1 MLTVS
6 FSPHRQSRLQT
17 AIRAFLVVWMA
28 GWVLG
33 GLNRVSAAT
42 SDIVGFYNI
51 TVPAG
56 NSAWVCGLVTDAS
69 YEGAA
74 VAVSADVDGK
84 ALVQF
89 SAPGW
94 TVNEF
99 NLHYAEPQTGAS
111 SGLAI
116 NVLSN
121 TADTLKLDVAPA
133 ALSAGTVFVV
143 RKHTTLAGMMP
154 DGGGFQAFVDSIALH
169 GTGGHRTY
177 IFNSFTQTWVT
188 LSGGVNSN
196 NVIVRPGEGF
206 VIQMVTGKTVM
217 LGKGEVCHL
226 KTTPTKIVVHPNVVN
241 LIGQMNPLAG
251 QSTTLNSLGLAG
263 TMAASQDA
271 VIPLTA
277 GSLSQ
282 GGNFVST
289 GSGLVN
295 LSNGQQGS
303 AVSVGAG
310 AGVVLTT
317 SMQKTVELT
326 PVSVT
331 P

>member
-1 MLTVS
+1 M
-6 FSPHRQSRLQT
+6 
-17 AIRAFLVVWMA
+17 
-28 GWVLG
+28 G

-42 SDIVGFYNI
+42 SGIVGFYNI
-51 TVPAG
+51 TVPSG
-56 NSAWVCGLVTDAS
+56 NSAWVCGLVTDNS

-74 VAVSADVDGK
+74 LAVSADVDGK

-111 SGLAI
+111 SGLAMD
-116 NVLSN
+116 VLSN
-121 TADTLKLDVAPA
+121 TADTLKLNVPA
-133 ALSAGTVFVV
+133 AQVSAGMVFVV
-143 RKHTTLAGMMP
+143 RKHSTLGGMLP
-154 DGGGFQAFVDSIALH
+154 DGGGFQPFVDSIALH

-217 LGKGEVCHL
+217 LGKGEVCYL

-251 QSTTLNSLGLAG
+251 QTTTLNSLGLAG
-263 TMAASQDA
+263 TMAAFQDA

-282 GGNFVST
+282 GGTFVST

-295 LSNGQQGS
+295 LSNGQRGS
-303 AVSVGAG
+303 AVTVGAG

-317 SMQKTVELT
+317 SMQKTVQLT

>member
-1 MLTVS
+1 M
-6 FSPHRQSRLQT
+6 
-17 AIRAFLVVWMA
+17 
-28 GWVLG
+28 G

-42 SDIVGFYNI
+42 SGIVGFYNI
-51 TVPAG
+51 TVPSG
-56 NSAWVCGLVTDAS
+56 NSAWVCGLVTDNS

-99 NLHYAEPQTGAS
+99 NLHYAEPQSGAS
-111 SGLAI
+111 SGLAMD
-116 NVLSN
+116 VLSN
-121 TADTLKLDVAPA
+121 TADTLKLNVPA
-133 ALSAGTVFVV
+133 AQVSAGMVFVV
-143 RKHTTLAGMMP
+143 RKHSTLGGMLP

-241 LIGQMNPLAG
+241 LIGQMNPLSG
-251 QSTTLNSLGLAG
+251 LNTTLNSLGLAG
-263 TMAASQDA
+263 TMAAFQDA
-271 VIPLTA
+271 VIPLTP

-282 GGNFVST
+282 GGTFVST

-303 AVSVGAG
+303 AVTVGAG

-317 SMQKTVELT
+317 SMQKTVQLT